1 MVLIIFTLIF
11 ISVGYFAYEGIPF
24 LLRKHSALQK
34 KQMEKTTKKLD
45 RMFVASEG
53 NKLLAIFVITPLV
66 LGGVGFLVTS
76 NPIGLIAGLVIGLIV
91 PKIIAKNLSLLR
103 RIKFQDQLVDG
114 LMVLSSSL
122 KAGMSLNQAFEIL
135 VEEMPA
141 PISEEFSWV
150 VKENRM
156 GVALEDCLA
165 HLRERMPLDDLQLI
179 ISAISV
185 ARETGGDL
193 TEIFSQLVFTI
204 RGKIKL
210 ERKVRALTVQGRL
223 QGAIMSLLPIGFGIF
238 IYYVSPENFNIMFTD
253 KTGKMLMVWAV
264 ISECIGIILIKK
276 LSKVEV

>member
-1 MVLIIFTLIF
+1 M
-11 ISVGYFAYEGIPF
+11 
-24 LLRKHSALQK
+24 QK

-45 RMFVASEG
+45 RMFVASESK
-53 NKLLAIFVITPLV
+53 KLLSIFVITPLV
-66 LGGVGFLVTS
+66 LGGLGFLLTS
-76 NPIGLIAGLVIGLIV
+76 NPIGLFAGSIIGLIV

-103 RIKFQDQLVDG
+103 RIHFQDQLVDG

-135 VEEMPA
+135 VEEMP
-141 PISEEFSWV
+141 PPMSEEFSWV

-165 HLRERMPLDDLQLI
+165 HLRERMPLDDLGLI

-193 TEIFSQLVFTI
+193 TEIFAQLVFTL
-204 RGKIKL
+204 REKIKL

-223 QGAIMSLLPIGFGIF
+223 QGAIMGLLPVAFGIF
-238 IYYVSPENFNIMFTD
+238 IYYVSPENFNVMFTD
-253 KTGKMLMVWAV
+253 KTGQALLVWAV
-264 ISECIGIILIKK
+264 ISECIGLILIKK